1 MEVNTIDM
9 IPMGMTQVFHVSQRD
24 NNRVIRCDIVDGTST
39 YTLTGNE
46 ALTLRYLKMDG
57 TASAIAI
64 PNTFGTKTYVEI
76 AIPEELTDKVGVV
89 YCKLRINFGG
99 ASIGAKAFYI
109 LVEGRP

>member
-1 MEVNTIDM
+1 MEANTIDM
-9 IPMGMTQVFHVSQRD
+9 IPMGMTEVFHVSQGD
-24 NNRVIRCDIVDGTST
+24 NNRVIRCDIVDGTSIV
-39 YTLTGNE
+39 TLTGNE

-89 YCKLRINFGG
+89 YCKLRIN
-99 ASIGAKAFYI
+99 SIGAKAFYI